1 MPPHPTERFDISIK
15 TEAGPLSAEV
25 EVPSAPVPL
34 TSLVPLLRD
43 LGAEAQSMEEA
54 RAAEKGRFR
63 SCAKGCAACCRM
75 LVPLSPPEAFRLMD
89 YIGQLPSEQQQ
100 RLAARLEQVK
110 SLLVSHGLWQQLI
123 DVAESERPLNDE
135 ELAPLNEA
143 YYSLRIPCP
152 FLEKNTCAVY
162 EERPSACRELLVTSP
177 PTSCDDMV
185 KNRVEAL
192 PTPIRIGTVLGL
204 LWGDLTAAS
213 PRLIPLPM
221 VAEWVERHSSDRSRT
236 WEGSFLLRSA
246 LETVEQF
253 LHQDSQPK
261 RSCASS
267 EPEPM
272 TGL

>member
-1 MPPHPTERFDISIK
+1 MPPYLTERFDISIK
-15 TEAGPLSAEV
+15 TAAGPLSAEV

-43 LGAEAQSMEEA
+43 FGAEVQNIEEA

-63 SCAKGCAACCRM
+63 SCTKGCAACCRM
-75 LVPLSPPEAFRLMD
+75 LVPLSSPEAFRVMD
-89 YIGQLPSEQQQ
+89 YIRQLPVEQQQ

-135 ELAPLNEA
+135 ALAPINEA

-152 FLEKNTCAVY
+152 FLEENACAVY

-177 PTSCDDMV
+177 PTSCDDMINNQV
-185 KNRVEAL
+185 Q
-192 PTPIRIGTVLGL
+192 PIPSPIRVGTVLGL
-204 LWGDLTAAS
+204 LWGDLTATP
-213 PRLIPLPM
+213 PRLIPLP
-221 VAEWVERHSSDRSRT
+221 VVTEWVERHSSDRSRT
-236 WEGSFLLRSA
+236 WEGPFLLRSA

-253 LHQDSQPK
+253 LRQDSQPK
-261 RSCASS
+261 RSYTSS
-267 EPEPM
+267 EPKPI